1 MADYNKYHKALD
13 DMQSEGNVNMF
24 GAPAELVAEF
34 PELRR
39 SQAVKIVSEWMKKFL
54 KVK

>member
-13 DMQSEGNVNMF
+13 DMQSEGNADMF
-24 GAPAELVAEF
+24 GAPAELIAEF

-39 SQAVKIVSEWMKKFL
+39 SQAVTIVSEWMKKFL